1 MSSLKHADKKISA
14 VVITGGSSGIGE
26 SFIAS
31 LIKLE
36 GNPAIC
42 NLSRSNPAKKWL
54 DQGVRHI
61 SCDLTLGQEIERV
74 VPDIQTFIDEHPG
87 GEVLLINNS
96 GFGGYGE
103 FDSQPL
109 ERDLTMI
116 DLNVRACVHL
126 AGRLLPKLIER
137 GGGIINVAS
146 TACFQPTPL
155 MATYGATKS
164 FLHSWS
170 LALSDELKGKGV
182 RVLCVCPGPTATNFF
197 RAAGFKESPINVGTT
212 PDAVVEESMKAYFKR
227 KWIVT
232 TGFWN
237 KMGVGISSKLPKVL
251 VTKLS
256 GGTLRKIRQP

>member
-1 MSSLKHADKKISA
+1 MNSLKHADKKISA
-14 VVITGGSSGIGE
+14 VIVTGGSSGIGE

-31 LIKLE
+31 ISNLE

-42 NLSRSNPAKKWL
+42 NLSRSEPAKKWL
-54 DQGVRHI
+54 DKGVRHI

-74 VPDIQTFIDEHPG
+74 VPEILSFINEHPG

-103 FDSQPL
+103 FYDVSL
-109 ERDLTMI
+109 ERDLSMI

-126 AGRLLPKLIER
+126 AGKLLPTLIER

-170 LALSDELKGKGV
+170 LALSDELKDKGV

-197 RAAGFKESPINVGTT
+197 RAAGFEESPISVGTT
-212 PDAVVEESMKAYFKR
+212 PDKVAEESLQAYFKD

-232 TGFWN
+232 NGFWN
-237 KMGVGISSKLPKVL
+237 KVGVGISSKLPKVL

-256 GGTLRKIRQP
+256 GGTLRKIRKT

>member
-1 MSSLKHADKKISA
+1 MNSLKCADKKISA
-14 VVITGGSSGIGE
+14 VVVTGGSSGIGE

-31 LIKLE
+31 ISNLE
-36 GNPAIC
+36 DNPAIC
-42 NLSRSNPAKKWL
+42 NLSRTEPAKKWL
-54 DQGVRHI
+54 DRGVRHI
-61 SCDLTLGQEIERV
+61 SCDLSIGQEIERV
-74 VPDIQTFIDEHPG
+74 VPEIQAFLAEHADG
-87 GEVLLINNS
+87 GVLLINNS

-103 FDSQPL
+103 FHTQSL
-109 ERDLTMI
+109 RRDLSMI

-126 AGRLLPKLIER
+126 AGLLMPTLIER

-170 LALSDELKGKGV
+170 LALSDELKDKGV

-197 RAAGFKESPINVGTT
+197 RAAGFKESPISVGTT
-212 PDAVVEESMKAYFKR
+212 ADKVVDESMRAFFKD